1 MAGSYNFYELLGVST
16 TASLEEISVAYR
28 RNVAKYHPDIN
39 AAPNAQVLLTMLNEA
54 WETLRDPV
62 RRADYD
68 RTMRSSASSSRESQS
83 AGESAAQRGEAQRR
97 EQAVKQAQRRAAE
110 SERIARVERQKRLIL
125 ERAVEDRKR
134 NHPFLGIIVVA
145 FLLFGLAVILVL
157 IRAPLP
163 NLVTA
168 PATSAAQVEC
178 ADLTI
183 SDVTDYGAIV
193 STSDG
198 RSYTVADQGL
208 MRIYVRNWS
217 RGDNVTVCRSGTSA
231 SIANAA
237 QSTKV
242 QARER

>member
-1 MAGSYNFYELLGVST
+1 MAESYNFYELLGVST

-68 RTMRSSASSSRESQS
+68 RTLRNSASGRPTN
-83 AGESAAQRGEAQRR
+83 AGRSEAKRS
-97 EQAVKQAQRRAAE
+97 EQEVKEAQRRAAE
-110 SERIARVERQKRLIL
+110 SERVARAERQKRLIL
-125 ERAVEDRKR
+125 ERADQERKKSQT
-134 NHPFLGIIVVA
+134 FLVILVIA
-145 FLLFGLAVILVL
+145 LLLFGLTGVLVQNHSQ
-157 IRAPLP
+157 ATTDKPTALP
-163 NLVTA
+163 RTA
-168 PATSAAQVEC
+168 QATSAALVEC

-183 SDVTDYGAIV
+183 SDILDYGATV
-193 STSDG
+193 GTSDG

-217 RGDNVTVCRSGTSA
+217 TGDSVTVCRSGTSA
-231 SIANAA
+231 TIANAA

-242 QARER
+242 QATQR